1 MSFQHERPQF
11 EQELDAFYT
20 KYPADVKEIEREMD
34 TISAQHPEWSP
45 YRRKALTY
53 EMAAA
58 KCAVK
63 IFRHYPFYFEIQT
76 GRPRG
81 AWGPHGLG
89 GWMTRQPFGQR
100 LSAECEAWWKPCR
113 ESGLST
119 GFSVLDNDHHC
130 IGNDNVFRYGIR
142 GLIAQAE
149 DRLKTAQTEK
159 ERAFL
164 ESTIIGNQ
172 SLIAITKRFAAEAEK
187 ILVQEKNPTIRQ
199 RLERIAAT
207 ARRVP
212 AEPPETFYE
221 ALNTILFMREAS
233 ASLEGIGVSVLGH
246 FDRILAPYY
255 HSDLAAGRI
264 TREEAKDLICFFL
277 AMSDVRFEMRKV
289 RPHVGTNTTVII
301 GGCDASGNIVF
312 NDITRMIIEAY
323 KTFQLVD
330 PKLNARISP
339 HHPKEYFDLLAEL
352 TANGSKSLCIFND
365 DVIIEAN
372 VKMGKALE
380 DCRLYVGGGCQENVL
395 ENTEINS
402 RATIYLNLL
411 QVFLMGFFPE
421 KWTFFT
427 EREATRLESYE
438 ECDTFEAFYQAYL
451 QNLEMVVDAYINQR
465 NLSEK
470 EGWRFSPCPLHS
482 ATISD
487 CIENAKDM
495 MAGGARYSFGSVSLT
510 GVGTLV
516 DSLFAIREMVYEQKQ
531 NDTELSEM
539 KVSAIQSK
547 QVSLT
552 RFKEILATNFE
563 GEEAFR
569 QYLIHRVAKFGQ
581 EDHAIQQFS
590 ARVFAD
596 LARVSSGQANS
607 RGGRYEASLFAF
619 RSFTSFGTMTG
630 ATPDGRKAG
639 EYLSQSMSPSVLS
652 LGQQCDIGQV
662 LSALE
667 PLNLTLYPV
676 TAVLDVKLPAFDD
689 GYGTEVIVPV
699 IKRFLHNGGSV
710 LQVNS
715 VDPEVLL
722 EARKHPQR
730 HPDLVVRVTGYS
742 AYFNT
747 LPEAVQDE
755 VIERTLVTH
764 SAL

>member
-1 MSFQHERPQF
+1 MSFQDERPQF

-20 KYPADVKEIEREMD
+20 TYPADVKDIEQEMD

-63 IFRHYPFYFEIQT
+63 VFRHYPFYFEIQT

-89 GWMTRQPFGQR
+89 GWMTRQPFGQQ
-100 LSAECEAWWKPCR
+100 LTAECDAWWKPCR

-130 IGNDNVFRYGIR
+130 IGNDNVFRYGLS
-142 GLIAQAE
+142 GLIDQAE
-149 DRLKTAQTEK
+149 ERLKMPRTEK

-164 ESTIIGNQ
+164 ESIIIGNQ
-172 SLIAITKRFAAEAEK
+172 SLIAIAKRFSAEAEK
-187 ILVQEKNPTIRQ
+187 MLAQEKNPTIQQ

-246 FDRILAPYY
+246 FDRILEPYY
-255 HSDLAAGRI
+255 HSDLAQGLI

-301 GGCDASGNIVF
+301 GGCDARGNIVF

-323 KTFQLVD
+323 KELRLVD

-339 HHPKEYFDLLAEL
+339 QHPKEYFDLLAEL
-352 TANGSKSLCIFND
+352 TASGSKSLCIFND
-365 DVIIEAN
+365 DVLIEAN

-427 EREATRLESYE
+427 ERESTRLESYE
-438 ECDTFEAFYQAYL
+438 ACDTFEAFYQVYL
-451 QNLEMVVDAYINQR
+451 RNLKMVVDAYINQR
-465 NLSEK
+465 NRSEK

-482 ATISD
+482 STISD
-487 CIENAKDM
+487 CIQNAKDM
-495 MAGGARYSFGSVSLT
+495 LAGGARYSFGSVSLT
-510 GVGTLV
+510 GIGTLV
-516 DSLFAIREMVYEQKQ
+516 DSLFAIREMVYEKK
-531 NDTELSEM
+531 L
-539 KVSAIQSK
+539 
-547 QVSLT
+547 VSLT
-552 RFKEILATNFE
+552 RFKEILARNFE
-563 GEEAFR
+563 EEEAFR
-569 QYLIHRVAKFGQ
+569 QYLVHRVAKFGQ
-581 EDHAIQQFS
+581 ENNSILEFS
-590 ARVFAD
+590 AKVFAD
-596 LARVSSGQANS
+596 LARVSSGRENS

-630 ATPDGRKAG
+630 ATPDGRKSG

-676 TAVLDVKLPAFDD
+676 TAVLDVKLPAFGD
-689 GYGTEVIVPV
+689 GCGAEVIVPV
-699 IKRFLHNGGSV
+699 IKRFLQNGGSV
-710 LQVNS
+710 LQMNY

-747 LPEAVQDE
+747 LPEVVQDE

>member
-11 EQELDAFYT
+11 EKELDEFYT
-20 KYPADVKEIEREMD
+20 TYPTDVKEDEREMN

-63 IFRHYPFYFEIQT
+63 VFRHYPFFFEIQT

-81 AWGPHGLG
+81 AWGAHGLG

-100 LSAECEAWWKPCR
+100 LTAECDAWWKPCR
-113 ESGLST
+113 ENGLSI

-130 IGNDNVFRYGIR
+130 IGNDNVFRYGLR

-149 DRLKTAQTEK
+149 ERLKTARTEK
-159 ERAFL
+159 ERVFL
-164 ESTIIGNQ
+164 ESTITGNQ
-172 SLIAITKRFAAEAEK
+172 SLIAIASKFADEAEK
-187 ILVQEKNPTIRQ
+187 MLAQEKNPTIRQ
-199 RLERIAAT
+199 RLERIAVT

-212 AEPPETFYE
+212 AEAPATFYE

-246 FDRILAPYY
+246 LDRILEPYY
-255 HSDLAAGRI
+255 RRDLAECLI
-264 TREEAKDLICFFL
+264 TREEAKDLLCFFL

-301 GGCDASGNIVF
+301 GGCDARGNIVF
-312 NDITRMIIEAY
+312 NDITRVILEAY
-323 KTFQLVD
+323 KELRLVD

-339 HHPKEYFDLLAEL
+339 HHPQEYFDLLAEL
-352 TANGSKSLCIFND
+352 TASGSKSLCIFND

-427 EREATRLESYE
+427 EREGTQLESYE
-438 ECDTFEAFYQAYL
+438 ACDTFEAFYQAYL
-451 QNLEMVVDAYINQR
+451 RNLKMVVDAHINQR

-482 ATISD
+482 STISD
-487 CIENAKDM
+487 CIENASDM

-510 GVGTLV
+510 GIGTLV
-516 DSLFAIREMVYEQKQ
+516 DSLFAIREMVYEG
-531 NDTELSEM
+531 E
-539 KVSAIQSK
+539 

-552 RFKEILATNFE
+552 RFKESLTRNFE

-581 EDHAIQQFS
+581 EEDAIREFS

-596 LARVSSGQANS
+596 LARVSSGRENS

-619 RSFTSFGTMTG
+619 RSFTSFGIMTG
-630 ATPDGRKAG
+630 ATPDGRRAG

-652 LGQQCDIGQV
+652 LGQKCDIGQV

-676 TAVLDVKLPAFDD
+676 TAVLDVKLPAF
-689 GYGTEVIVPV
+689 GGGGGAEVIVPV
-699 IKRFLHNGGSV
+699 IKRFLQNSGSV
-710 LQVNS
+710 LQMNYVN
-715 VDPEVLL
+715 PEVLL
-722 EARKHPQR
+722 EAREHPQR

>member
-11 EQELDAFYT
+11 EKELDEFYT
-20 KYPADVKEIEREMD
+20 TYPADVKEIEQEMD

-63 IFRHYPFYFEIQT
+63 VFRHYPFFFEIQT

-89 GWMTRQPFGQR
+89 GWMTRQPFGRQ
-100 LSAECEAWWKPCR
+100 LTAECEAWWQPCR
-113 ESGLST
+113 QIGLSS

-130 IGNDNVFRYGIR
+130 IGNDNVFRYGLR

-149 DRLKTAQTEK
+149 ERLKTAQTLGLSAKRIETKK

-164 ESTIIGNQ
+164 ESTITGNR
-172 SLIAITKRFAAEAEK
+172 SLIVIAKRFAEEAEK
-187 ILVQEKNPTIRQ
+187 MLAQEKNPTIRQ
-199 RLERIAAT
+199 RLERIAMT
-207 ARRVP
+207 AQRVP
-212 AEPPETFYE
+212 AEPPATFYE

-246 FDRILAPYY
+246 LDRILEPYY
-255 HSDLAAGRI
+255 HSDLAEGRI

-289 RPHVGTNTTVII
+289 RPHVGTNTTVVI
-301 GGCDASGNIVF
+301 GGCDARENIVF

-323 KTFQLVD
+323 KEFRLVD

-352 TANGSKSLCIFND
+352 TASGSKSLCIFND
-365 DVIIEAN
+365 DVLIEAN

-427 EREATRLESYE
+427 EREGTRLESYE
-438 ECDTFEAFYQAYL
+438 ACDTFDAFYQAYL
-451 QNLEMVVDAYINQR
+451 RNLKMVVDAYINQR

-470 EGWRFSPCPLHS
+470 EGWRFTPCPLHS
-482 ATISD
+482 STISD

-495 MAGGARYSFGSVSLT
+495 MEGGARYSFGSVSLT
-510 GVGTLV
+510 GIGTLI
-516 DSLFAIREMVYEQKQ
+516 DSLFAIREMVYAQ
-531 NDTELSEM
+531 
-539 KVSAIQSK
+539 K

-552 RFKEILATNFE
+552 RFKESLARNFE
-563 GEEAFR
+563 EEETFR

-581 EDHAIQQFS
+581 EEDAILEFS

-596 LARVSSGQANS
+596 LARVSSGQENS

-619 RSFTSFGTMTG
+619 RSFTNFGTMTG
-630 ATPDGRKAG
+630 ATSDGRKSG

-652 LGQQCDIGQV
+652 LGQKCDIGQV

-676 TAVLDVKLPAFDD
+676 TAVLDVKLPAFGDNC
-689 GYGTEVIVPV
+689 GAEVIVPV
-699 IKRFLHNGGSV
+699 IKRFLQNGGSV
-710 LQVNS
+710 LQVNY
-715 VDPEVLL
+715 VNPEVLL
-722 EARKHPQR
+722 EARKNPQR

>member
-11 EQELDAFYT
+11 EEELDAFYKT
-20 KYPADVKEIEREMD
+20 YPADVKEIEREMD
-34 TISAQHPEWSP
+34 TISAQQPEWSP

-63 IFRHYPFYFEIQT
+63 VFRHYPFFFEIQT

-89 GWMTRQPFGQR
+89 GWMTRQPFGQQ
-100 LSAECEAWWKPCR
+100 LSAECDAWWQPCR
-113 ESGLST
+113 QSGLST

-130 IGNDNVFRYGIR
+130 IGNDNVFRYGLR
-142 GLIAQAE
+142 GLIDQAE
-149 DRLKTAQTEK
+149 KRLRTARTEE

-172 SLIAITKRFAAEAEK
+172 SLIAIASKFAGEAEK
-187 ILVQEKNPTIRQ
+187 MRACLSAGRRQAQEKNPTIRQ
-199 RLERIAAT
+199 RLARIAVT

-212 AEPPETFYE
+212 AEPPATFYE

-246 FDRILAPYY
+246 LDRILEPYY
-255 HSDLAAGRI
+255 HRDLAEGFI
-264 TREEAKDLICFFL
+264 TREDAKDLLCFFL

-289 RPHVGTNTTVII
+289 RSHVGTNTTVVI
-301 GGCDASGNIVF
+301 GGCDARGNIVF

-323 KTFQLVD
+323 KELRLVD

-339 HHPKEYFDLLAEL
+339 HHPQEYFDLLAEL
-352 TANGSKSLCIFND
+352 TASGSKSLCIFND
-365 DVIIEAN
+365 DVLIEAN

-427 EREATRLESYE
+427 EREGTRLESYE
-438 ECDTFEAFYQAYL
+438 ACDTFDAFYQAYL
-451 QNLEMVVDAYINQR
+451 RNLKMVVDAYINQR

-482 ATISD
+482 STISD

-510 GVGTLV
+510 GIGTLV
-516 DSLFAIREMVYEQKQ
+516 DSLFAIREVVYEQK
-531 NDTELSEM
+531 
-539 KVSAIQSK
+539 K
-547 QVSLT
+547 VSLT
-552 RFKEILATNFE
+552 QFKESLERNFDE
-563 GEEAFR
+563 EEAFR

-581 EDHAIQQFS
+581 EEEAIREFS
-590 ARVFAD
+590 ARIFAD
-596 LARVSSGQANS
+596 LARVTSGQENS

-619 RSFTSFGTMTG
+619 RSFANFGTMTG

-652 LGQQCDIGQV
+652 LGQKCDIGQV

-676 TAVLDVKLPAFDD
+676 TAVLDVKLPAFGD
-689 GYGTEVIVPV
+689 GCGAEVIVPV
-699 IKRFLHNGGSV
+699 INRFLQNGGSV
-710 LQVNS
+710 LQVNY
-715 VDPEVLL
+715 VNPEMLL